1 MDHFDQ
7 TAIEIAVTITPC
19 LRFCRKHGIISFFS
33 MDTEGFGIQVNKK
46 DFLRMFPKY
55 TIEKI
60 EGNREQAVTVVDGQ
74 RFFTMLTEESY
85 EDVQTSSV

>member
-33 MDTEGFGIQVNKK
+33 MDNPEMGIQVMKK

-55 TIEKI
+55 TIEKL
-60 EGNREQAVTVVDGQ
+60 EGDREQAVAIVDGQ
-74 RFFTMLTEESY
+74 RFFALLTE
-85 EDVQTSSV
+85 DDNV